1 MDNEELLLWISN
13 LEGHMKSDLSE
24 RLIWKKF
31 VGWLNENRNLDS
43 EEKDLGTKEQKFFF
57 FSWEKKWEIEVFLKV
72 TKVEVGKVIK
82 ATSKVG

>member
-1 MDNEELLLWISN
+1 
-13 LEGHMKSDLSE
+13 MKSDLSE

-57 FSWEKKWEIEVFLKV
+57 FPEKRNERLKYF
-72 TKVEVGKVIK
+72 
-82 ATSKVG
+82 